1 MARPRSARCALWSV
15 SLRRRPAGVPLAAF
29 LAVAFLLAAS
39 LITASQMALAADPP
53 LVACSAESPSVE
65 PGGAVTVNAWAADS
79 AGRSLRYAWEAP
91 VGHLESRGRQARWNL
106 AGLRPG
112 VYAAVVRVSDGSGS
126 AVECVVRVLV
136 RQDTGPRSPGPARET
151 GSALLGPGAR
161 EVEGYGLYSY
171 LLLGAPPGAGVR
183 ERYVKSIEAFW
194 TVVPDVRALEE
205 YVPRSDLN
213 VAYVPVKAAPGTSVT
228 AEWILDN
235 YDYARARSLLRH
247 LPGANR
253 DGPYLVSAL
262 KPLAG
267 GGGSQYLFQD
277 LSSVPPHLAAS
288 WVKEFLNQAAQERFW
303 DERTGARLA
312 LKLRVTVSVLGEGLP
327 EVRKALDGWI
337 SWAR

>member
-1 MARPRSARCALWSV
+1 V
-15 SLRRRPAGVPLAAF
+15 EVPLAAV
-29 LAVAFLLAAS
+29 LAVVFLLAAS

-53 LVACSAESPSVE
+53 IVACSAESLSVE

-79 AGRSLRYAWEAP
+79 AVRSLRYAWEAP
-91 VGHLESRGRQARWNL
+91 VGRLESRGRQARWDL

-112 VYAAVVRVSDGSGS
+112 VYATVVRVSDGSGS
-126 AVECVVRVLV
+126 TAECVVRVLV

-161 EVEGYGLYSY
+161 EAEGYGLYSY
-171 LLLGAPPGAGVR
+171 LLLGAPPGPGVR

-253 DGPYLVSAL
+253 DGPYLVSVL

-288 WVKEFLNQAAQERFW
+288 WVKEFLTQAAQERFW

-312 LKLRVTVSVLGEGLP
+312 LKLRVTIGVLGEGLP

>member
-1 MARPRSARCALWSV
+1 MARPRSARRALRCA
-15 SLRRRPAGVPLAAF
+15 SLRRRFAVASLAAF
-29 LAVAFLLAAS
+29 PAVALLLAAS
-39 LITASQMALAADPP
+39 LTTVARMALAAEPP
-53 LVACSAESPSVE
+53 IVACSAESPSVE
-65 PGGAVTVNAWAADS
+65 LGGAVTVNAWAADS
-79 AGRSLRYAWEAP
+79 AGGSPGYAWEAP
-91 VGHLESRGRQARWNL
+91 VGRLESRGRQARWDL

-112 VYAAVVRVSDGSGS
+112 VYAAVVRVSDGSGI
-126 AVECVVRVLV
+126 AAECVVRVLV
-136 RQDTGPRSPGPARET
+136 RHDAEPRAPRPGRET
-151 GSALLGPGAR
+151 GSALLGPGGR

-194 TVVPDVRALEE
+194 TVLPEVRALEE
-205 YVPRSDLN
+205 YVPRSELN
-213 VAYVPVKAAPGTSVT
+213 VAYVPVKAASRTGVS

-253 DGPYLVSAL
+253 DGPYLVSVL

-267 GGGSQYLFQD
+267 GAGSQYLLQD

-312 LKLRVTVSVLGEGLP
+312 LKLRVTIGVLGEGLP

>member
-1 MARPRSARCALWSV
+1 MARSCSGHCALRCA
-15 SLRRRPAGVPLAAF
+15 SLRLGEAGVPRAAF
-29 LAVAFLLAAS
+29 LAVALLLAAS
-39 LITASQMALAADPP
+39 LITASRMALAADPSI
-53 LVACSAESPSVE
+53 VACSAESPSVE
-65 PGGAVTVNAWAADS
+65 LGGAVVVNAWADGS

-91 VGHLESRGRQARWNL
+91 VERLESRGRQARWDL

-112 VYAAVVRVSDGSGS
+112 VYAAVVRVSDGSDS

-136 RQDTGPRSPGPARET
+136 RQDIGPRSPGPPRET

-171 LLLGAPPGAGVR
+171 LLLGAPPGSGVR
-183 ERYVKSIEAFW
+183 ERYLKSIEAFW

-205 YVPRSDLN
+205 YVPRSELN
-213 VAYVPVKAAPGTSVT
+213 VAYVPVKATPGTSVT

-247 LPGANR
+247 LPGAMR

-267 GGGSQYLFQD
+267 GGGSQYLLQD

-303 DERTGARLA
+303 DARTGARLA
-312 LKLRVTVSVLGEGLP
+312 LKLRVTIGVLGEGLP

-337 SWAR
+337 AWAR

>member
-1 MARPRSARCALWSV
+1 MV
-15 SLRRRPAGVPLAAF
+15 
-29 LAVAFLLAAS
+29 
-39 LITASQMALAADPP
+39 LAADPP
-53 LVACSAESPSVE
+53 IVACSAESPSVE
-65 PGGAVTVNAWAADS
+65 PGGAVTVIAWAAGS
-79 AGRSLRYAWEAP
+79 AGRSPRYAWEAP
-91 VGHLESRGRQARWNL
+91 VGRLESRGRQARWDL

-136 RQDTGPRSPGPARET
+136 RQDIGPRSPGPSRET

-161 EVEGYGLYSY
+161 ELEGYGLYSY

-205 YVPRSDLN
+205 YVPRSELN
-213 VAYVPVKAAPGTSVT
+213 VAYVPVKAAPGASVT

-247 LPGANR
+247 LPGAKR

-267 GGGSQYLFQD
+267 GDSQYLLQD

-303 DERTGARLA
+303 DARTGARLA
-312 LKLRVTVSVLGEGLP
+312 LKLRVTIGVLGEGLP

-337 SWAR
+337 AWAR

>member
-1 MARPRSARCALWSV
+1 MARPRSARRALRCA
-15 SLRRRPAGVPLAAF
+15 SLRRRFAVASLAAF
-29 LAVAFLLAAS
+29 PAVALLLAAS
-39 LITASQMALAADPP
+39 LTTVARIALAAEPP
-53 LVACSAESPSVE
+53 IVACSAESPSVE
-65 PGGAVTVNAWAADS
+65 VGGAVTVNAWAADS
-79 AGRSLRYAWEAP
+79 AGRSPGYAWEAP
-91 VGHLESRGRQARWNL
+91 VGRLESRGRQARWDL

-112 VYAAVVRVSDGSGS
+112 VYAAVVQVSDGSGS
-126 AVECVVRVLV
+126 AAECVVRVLV
-136 RQDTGPRSPGPARET
+136 RQDTGSRSPGPARET

-205 YVPRSDLN
+205 YVPRSELN

-253 DGPYLVSAL
+253 DGPYLVSVL

-267 GGGSQYLFQD
+267 GAGSQYLLQD

-312 LKLRVTVSVLGEGLP
+312 LKLRVTIGVLGEGLP